1 MAVSDAIAVPRL
13 AGPTPPDKPLS
24 FLKFM
29 RTAPDNFIAAL
40 PRSVYEE
47 PVWRF
52 PYSRHQILMVSDP
65 AGVKQVLLDKV
76 ANYPKAPEEIMV
88 LGAAFGDGLLVSQ
101 GEKWRSHRRIMSPS
115 FDHKSIVSYVPGM
128 TDTIATWL
136 AGWDARNA
144 GATVDIAQDMTGL
157 TLKVISRA
165 MFSSDSDGIS
175 DLMGDT
181 LKRGM
186 EAMDFGLLEG
196 LPLIGPVLLK
206 RKMDHIHRVFSR
218 LDGAIYA
225 LIDARA
231 KAPRAGAPDL
241 LDRLIAARD
250 PGEGGNETGGKMTN
264 REVRDETVIIF
275 IAGHETTAVAMTFV
289 WYLLSQHPKEEAKLH
304 AELDAVLGGRAPAYE
319 DLAKLPYTRMVIE
332 ESMRLYPP
340 APGISN
346 RRAQGE
352 DVLCGHRIGPNAN
365 IIIAPWVLHRHKML
379 WDDPERFDPER
390 FSPERSAG
398 RHRFAY
404 LPFGGGPRIC
414 IGAALAMTEATLILA
429 TIAQRY
435 RLRLAPGENIELRNR
450 ITLRPKNGLK
460 MILERRSS
468 PVYGGGADA

>member
-1 MAVSDAIAVPRL
+1 MAVSDALLAPLL
-13 AGPTPPDKPLS
+13 AGPTPPEKPLS
-24 FLKFM
+24 FLKFL

-40 PRSVYEE
+40 PRAAYEE

-52 PYSRHQILMVSDP
+52 PYSRAQILMVSDP
-65 AGVKQVLLDKV
+65 AGVKQVLLDNV

-101 GEKWRSHRRIMSPS
+101 GEKWRAHRRIMSPS

-128 TDTIATWL
+128 TDTISTWL
-136 AGWDARNA
+136 KNWDARA
-144 GATVDIAQDMTGL
+144 DGATVDIAQEMTQL
-157 TLKVISRA
+157 TLKVISRT
-165 MFSSDSDGIS
+165 MFSSDADGIS

-186 EAMDFGLLEG
+186 EAMDFGLLDG
-196 LPLIGPVLLK
+196 LPLIGPLLLK
-206 RKMDHIHRVFSR
+206 RKMDNIHRVFSR
-218 LDGAIYA
+218 LDGAIYG
-225 LIDARA
+225 LIDARG
-231 KAPRAGAPDL
+231 KTQRSGNPDL
-241 LDRLIAARD
+241 MDRLIAARD
-250 PGEGGNETGGKMTN
+250 DETGGKMTN

-289 WYLLSQHPKEEAKLH
+289 WYLLSQHPKEEAKLW
-304 AELDAVLGGRAPAYE
+304 AELDSVLGGRAPAYE
-319 DLAKLPYTRMVIE
+319 DLAKLPFTRMVIE
-332 ESMRLYPP
+332 EAMRLYPP

-352 DVLCGHRIGPNAN
+352 DVLCGHQIKPQAN
-365 IIIAPWVLHRHKML
+365 ILIAPWILHRHKTL
-379 WDDPERFDPER
+379 WSDPTRFDPER

-414 IGAALAMTEATLILA
+414 IGAALAMTEASLILA

-435 RLRLAPGENIELRNR
+435 RVRLAPGEKIELRNR
-450 ITLRPKNGLK
+450 ITLRPKDGLK
-460 MILERRSS
+460 MVLERR
-468 PVYGGGADA
+468 PGR